1 MEPGGNAVYRDL
13 VRSSLIVNARY
24 LALGVMLTY
33 RHKSGG
39 KQIVVRSYEET
50 RDVLDAIY
58 ASGRLQL
65 PFDGVLLFGY

>member
-1 MEPGGNAVYRDL
+1 
-13 VRSSLIVNARY
+13 VNARY

-33 RHKSGG
+33 RHKPGG

-65 PFDGVLLFGY
+65 PFEGVLLFGY